1 MYARV
6 LTASLNGLRGE
17 KTWVEVNCEN
27 GIPSFSIVGL
37 ANLSVKESRER
48 IRAAIQNCGY
58 ESIDRKLTVN
68 LMPAGRKKE
77 GTHYDLPIAL
87 AVIMSLDLAKTGD
100 YDHSFFDGDV
110 ACIGEL
116 TLEGKIR
123 PVEGALSMIIGLKK
137 EGITR
142 VVIPKDNLSEA
153 MLVKGMLLYPLES
166 LSQLVDF
173 ATGFE
178 YFLPVE
184 AEGYSPADALSGVPD
199 FSDIRG
205 QETAKRAAQVAAAG
219 LHGML
224 MIGSPGVGKSM
235 IGKRIPGIM
244 PPLTYDEQ
252 LDITQIYS
260 VAGLLSKDVPM
271 ITHRPF
277 RSPHHSISPT
287 SLIGG
292 GVYPKPG
299 EISLAH
305 SGVLF
310 LDELPEFAAQ
320 TLDMLR
326 QPMED
331 GEISITRLNGK
342 IVFPA
347 GFMLVAAMNP
357 CRCGYFGDPVKQCSC
372 SDTERKRYISRISG
386 PLLDRIDIH
395 IPMERLVYDDISSET
410 GNVIDTK
417 TLREGVIKAVEIQSE
432 RYKHL
437 SINYNSQL
445 SPKYIKEFCSLNDSA
460 RQLMEAAFV
469 KWNMSA
475 RSYHRVLRVA
485 RTIADLRVSETIEE
499 EDILEAL
506 SYRLPEKYFDR

>member
-6 LTASLNGLRGE
+6 LTASLYGLCGE
-17 KTWVEVNCEN
+17 KTWVEVNSEN
-27 GIPSFSIVGL
+27 GIPAVSIVGL
-37 ANLSVKESRER
+37 ANQSVKESKER
-48 IRAAIQNCGY
+48 IRAAILNSGY
-58 ESIDRKLTVN
+58 EMHANKITVN
-68 LMPAGRKKE
+68 LTPAGRKKE

-87 AVIMSLDLAKTGD
+87 ALVMSMDLAGTDD
-100 YDHSFFDGDV
+100 YDRSFFDGDI

-123 PVEGALSMIIGLKK
+123 PVDGALSMIIGLKK
-137 EGITR
+137 EGINR
-142 VVIPKDNLSEA
+142 VIIPKENLKEA
-153 MLVKGMLLYPLES
+153 MLVKGMLLYPLET
-166 LSQLVDF
+166 LSQVIDF
-173 ATGFE
+173 ATGYE

-184 AEGYSPADALSGVPD
+184 AEGFVPSDADFEVPD
-199 FSDIRG
+199 FSDIKG
-205 QETAKRAAQVAAAG
+205 QDSAKRAAQVAAAG

-260 VAGLLSKDVPM
+260 VAGLLSRDVPM

-277 RSPHHSISPT
+277 RSPHHSVSPT

-292 GVYPKPG
+292 GTYPRPG

-310 LDELPEFAAQ
+310 LDELPEFATQ

-331 GEISITRLNGK
+331 GEISIVRLNGK

-347 GFMLVAAMNP
+347 NFMLVAAMNP
-357 CRCGYFGDPVKQCSC
+357 CRCGYYGDPVKQCTC
-372 SDTERKRYISRISG
+372 SETERRRYIGKISG

-395 IPMERLVYDDISSET
+395 VPMERLIYEDITSNSISHT
-410 GNVIDTK
+410 DTK
-417 TLREGVIKAVEIQSE
+417 TLREGVIKAIEIQKE
-432 RYKHL
+432 RYKNL

-445 SPKYIKEFCSLNDSA
+445 TPKLIKDFCLLKPSA
-460 RQLMEAAFV
+460 EQLMEAAFA

-485 RTIADLRVSETIEE
+485 RTIADLRASLAIEE
-499 EDILEAL
+499 EDVLEAL
-506 SYRLPEKYFDR
+506 SYRVPEKYFNK